1 MTVHESTPPAGRSQ
15 FSGSPADPHRNPEG
29 GTLLMLTQVMERG
42 RSRRLQALEDAVA
55 YRRSRLA
62 APCWECRSAGPG
74 RRCEEHSADIRLIA
88 GYLRDI
94 HRAGLVLGAPTPA
107 AHVG

>member
-1 MTVHESTPPAGRSQ
+1 
-15 FSGSPADPHRNPEG
+15 
-29 GTLLMLTQVMERG
+29 MLSRVIERG
-42 RSRRLQALEDAVA
+42 QFRRLQALSDAVA

-74 RRCEEHSADIRLIA
+74 RRCEEHSDDVKLIA

-94 HRAGLVLGAPTPA
+94 HRAGLVLGPPTRAAAAPTDQR
-107 AHVG
+107 